1 MRRLLVL
8 VAIPFVLAAAGCGGD
23 DDDAAPSTSEST
35 AGTSAAEAPT
45 GFAFT
50 GGDVADGQEIDAEYT
65 CDGDN
70 ISPALAWQEVPEG
83 TAELVLV
90 VDDPDAGGDGFTH
103 WVAYGIAPVQTSLE
117 AGIPVAPSV
126 PGAISLKQS
135 PNDAGGY
142 GWTGPCPP
150 GGETHHYVF
159 ALYALDRETGLDEGA
174 DPADVLAAVE
184 GHSLGE
190 ATLTALYSH

>member
-8 VAIPFVLAAAGCGGD
+8 VALVLAVAACGGD
-23 DDDAAPSTSEST
+23 DDEAVSTTSGPSSQP
-35 AGTSAAEAPT
+35 AEAT

-50 GGDVADGQEIDAEYT
+50 GGDVADGRAIDPTYT

-70 ISPALAWQEVPEG
+70 VSPALEWQDVP
-83 TAELVLV
+83 ASAVELVLV

-103 WVAYGIAPVQTSLE
+103 WVAYGIAPDQTSLE
-117 AGIPVAPSV
+117 AGVPVAPVVS
-126 PGAISLKQS
+126 GAINLMQS
-135 PNDAGGY
+135 PNDGGGY

-159 ALYALDRETGLDEGA
+159 TLYALDEATGLDGGA
-174 DPADVLAAVE
+174 DPTDVLAATE

-190 ATLTALYSH
+190 ATLTATYSH